1 MISGISID
9 SSFFSCSCLAC
20 AFSTS
25 SLLAMLFLISN
36 PASANALPT
45 ADVSQFSSALVLFI
59 NVVAF
64 TENSRVLYSHAKDEE
79 IHCEGYIKS
88 GSYEKDGRKVYTQD
102 LVIEKFYGI
111 KKKNEIEDWMK

>member
-1 MISGISID
+1 MSEINTFQIKGVLYAEPRLFGSGEKTV
-9 SSFFSCSCLAC
+9 CKA
-20 AFSTS
+20 
-25 SLLAMLFLISN
+25 LIKTKKN
-36 PASANALPT
+36 
-45 ADVSQFSSALVLFI
+45 FI

-111 KKKNEIEDWMK
+111 KKKNEIEDWMR